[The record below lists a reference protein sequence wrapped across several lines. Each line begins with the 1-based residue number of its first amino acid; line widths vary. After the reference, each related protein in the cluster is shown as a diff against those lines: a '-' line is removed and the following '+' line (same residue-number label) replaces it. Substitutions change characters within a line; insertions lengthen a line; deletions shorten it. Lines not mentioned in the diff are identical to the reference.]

1 MTTSNVNRSNDPL
14 NGESG
19 GNKNRPSEE
28 RVDAVFGVLS
38 DARRRRTI
46 GVLQTREGT
55 MSVPALAEALATRE
69 PGDPDP
75 DRLVVSLQHVHL
87 PKLEA
92 TGIVEYTSDRSGVR
106 YGGGPL
112 VERLLKQI

>member
-19 GNKNRPSEE
+19 GKKNRASEE

-46 GVLQTREGT
+46 RVLQTREGT
-55 MSVPALAEALATRE
+55 VSVPALAEALAARE
-69 PGDPDP
+69 PGNPDP
-75 DRLVVSLQHVHL
+75 NRLVVSLQHVHL
-87 PKLEA
+87 PKLET
-92 TGIVEYTSDRSGVR
+92 TGIVEYTSDRSQVR

-112 VERLLKQI
+112 VERLLKQV

>member
-14 NGESG
+14 SGESG
-19 GNKNRPSEE
+19 GDDDRPSEE

-46 GVLQTREGT
+46 RVLRTREGAV
-55 MSVPALAEALATRE
+55 SVPALAEALAARE

-92 TGIVEYTSDRSGVR
+92 TGIVEYTSDRSQVR

-112 VERLLKQI
+112 VEGLLDRV

>member
-1 MTTSNVNRSNDPL
+1 MTTSNVNRSGDTTSE
-14 NGESG
+14 GSG
-19 GNKNRPSEE
+19 RNRRRTNEE
-28 RVDAVFGVLS
+28 RADAIFDVLS

-46 GVLQTREGT
+46 RILQADEGT
-55 MSVPALAEALATRE
+55 VSMPALAEALAARE

-75 DRLVVSLQHVHL
+75 DRLAVSLQHVHL

-92 TGIVEYTSDRSGVR
+92 TGIVEYTSDRSRVQ

-112 VERLLKQI
+112 VERLLEQV

>member
-19 GNKNRPSEE
+19 ENRNRASEE

-46 GVLQTREGT
+46 RVLQTREGT
-55 MSVPALAEALATRE
+55 VSVPALAEALAARE
-69 PGDPDP
+69 PGNPDP
-75 DRLVVSLQHVHL
+75 NRLVVSLQHVHL
-87 PKLEA
+87 PKLET
-92 TGIVEYTSDRSGVR
+92 TGIVEYTSDRSQVR

-112 VERLLKQI
+112 VERLLKQV

>member
-19 GNKNRPSEE
+19 GNRNRASEE

-46 GVLQTREGT
+46 RVLQTREGT
-55 MSVPALAEALATRE
+55 VSVPALAEALAARE
-69 PGDPDP
+69 PGNPDP
-75 DRLVVSLQHVHL
+75 NRLVVSLQHVHL
-87 PKLEA
+87 PKLET
-92 TGIVEYTSDRSGVR
+92 TGIVEYTSDRSQVR

-112 VERLLKQI
+112 VERLLKQV